1 MPVNFPEPADRRS
14 SLSTRQVSTGRT
26 GLILGAIVVVLMVAA
41 FAYFWRGAGAADAPD
56 FVPADS
62 IATAPDR

>member
-26 GLILGAIVVVLMVAA
+26 GLILGAIVVVLMVAT
-41 FAYFWRGAGAADAPD
+41 FAYFWRAAGSADAGAGPAVDSVIAP
-56 FVPADS
+56 
-62 IATAPDR
+62 R